1 MSDKNGS
8 DKRRW
13 FRSKPRGLVPAN
25 GKILVDGKAP
35 PIECSVIDLSAGG
48 ACLALTRV
56 QDLPQRFEFLHGGTK
71 KVCTLVWRRGYMLG
85 ISFVGNSE
93 RSLPPSTSRQSSRFR

>member
-1 MSDKNGS
+1 MSDKNMS

-13 FRSKPRGLVPAN
+13 FRSKPRGLVAAS
-25 GKILVDGKAP
+25 GKILVDGKA

-56 QDLPQRFEFLHGGTK
+56 QDLRQRFEFLHGGTK

-93 RSLPPSTSRQSSRFR
+93 RSLPPSSSRPSSRFR

>member
-1 MSDKNGS
+1 MSDKSMS

-13 FRSKPRGLVPAN
+13 FRSKPRGLVAAN
-25 GKILVDGKAP
+25 GKILIDGKTP
-35 PIECSVIDLSAGG
+35 PIECSVLDLSAGG
-48 ACLALTRV
+48 ACLALARV

-93 RSLPPSTSRQSSRFR
+93 KSLSSSPSRTSRFR